1 MWESEYGRKDENK
14 KFGKSKKKSTK
25 RKAWAANASKKS
37 LVLEGLLVRCI
48 K

>member
-25 RKAWAANASKKS
+25 GKAWAANASKKVQY
-37 LVLEGLLVRCI
+37 LKDYL
-48 K
+48 